1 MKLKSLTVKLLIP
14 AIISFL
20 FIVSVFNYM
29 VINKGD
35 KLYKGVVR
43 NTIYEYVESILVAIE
58 VDGSQSNMIRVA
70 NSIGAYKDVAEVII
84 IDREANII
92 TASNRNKL
100 QNKTPEHLFKYY
112 EGILIG
118 DLLNSDK
125 ELFFSPA
132 QYEYFLSYPARV
144 LNETKS
150 RKNDIL
156 ILIHASPRSIIN
168 FIGSFKRNFLFIS
181 AITFALALIIFHVLI
196 RQVLTKPINRLI
208 QAIEQ
213 EKKGNKP
220 KLSHIDSDD
229 ELGQLATSFNLMMME
244 KYNYQKMLEYNNE
257 ILEQASNTDPLT
269 SLANRRYFDTMLED
283 EWNRAM
289 RNGQSIAL
297 ILADIDYFKKLNDT
311 YGHLFGDDC
320 LKAVATILQDST
332 KRSGD
337 LAARIGGEEFAIVLP
352 GAKENIWELAERYRR
367 EVETHVFKV
376 NSELDIKLTISIG
389 LASAIPKKG
398 QKEKLLIHAADE
410 ALYQAKAAG
419 RNRVVINVL
428 NDDKPLFLNR
438 DKSKVIPFNKDC

>member
-1 MKLKSLTVKLLIP
+1 
-14 AIISFL
+14 
-20 FIVSVFNYM
+20 
-29 VINKGD
+29 
-35 KLYKGVVR
+35 
-43 NTIYEYVESILVAIE
+43 
-58 VDGSQSNMIRVA
+58 
-70 NSIGAYKDVAEVII
+70 
-84 IDREANII
+84 
-92 TASNRNKL
+92 
-100 QNKTPEHLFKYY
+100 
-112 EGILIG
+112 
-118 DLLNSDK
+118 
-125 ELFFSPA
+125 
-132 QYEYFLSYPARV
+132 
-144 LNETKS
+144 
-150 RKNDIL
+150 
-156 ILIHASPRSIIN
+156 
-168 FIGSFKRNFLFIS
+168 
-181 AITFALALIIFHVLI
+181 
-196 RQVLTKPINRLI
+196 
-208 QAIEQ
+208 
-213 EKKGNKP
+213 
-220 KLSHIDSDD
+220 
-229 ELGQLATSFNLMMME
+229 MMME